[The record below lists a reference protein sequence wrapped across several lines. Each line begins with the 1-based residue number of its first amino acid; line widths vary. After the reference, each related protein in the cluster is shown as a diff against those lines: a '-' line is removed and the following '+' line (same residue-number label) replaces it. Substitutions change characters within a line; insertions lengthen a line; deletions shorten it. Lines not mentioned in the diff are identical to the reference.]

1 MDQQSQTSSPLSGAE
16 RIRALKDDN
25 AVFTA
30 FDTYPWTKDKNFMS
44 GLFAILGEP
53 GQQNPQASLSDMA
66 IHARIFYYAQRIG
79 VNIDFGAYKT
89 WLDSNTDH
97 QAPDV
102 LPEEYHQR
110 DETSSPSAPAL
121 DWQKAAPKADL
132 YIDRKTAAAAAA
144 QSGSQDQPNY
154 PMGFAEMIK
163 LIQEG
168 KPVPGIRQIPN
179 TVVRDPAVKPV
190 GARTAPRK
198 PWEKDVT
205 AESHTYTL
213 PDLPRALDTE
223 FPPVHDDMAISST
236 SEST

>member
-1 MDQQSQTSSPLSGAE
+1 MDQQQQASSSLTGAE

-30 FDTYPWTKDKNFMS
+30 FDTYPWNKDKNFMS
-44 GLFAILGEP
+44 GLYAILGEP
-53 GQQNPQASLSDMA
+53 GQQNPQASLADMA

-89 WLDSNTDH
+89 WLDTDTDH

-110 DETSSPSAPAL
+110 DEAKATSAPAL
-121 DWQKAAPKADL
+121 DWQKAAPKSDL
-132 YIDRKTAAAAAA
+132 YIDRKAAAAA

-179 TVVRDPAVKPV
+179 TVVRNPAVKPV
-190 GARTAPRK
+190 GAMAAPRK
-198 PWEKDVT
+198 PWEKHVT
-205 AESHTYTL
+205 ADAQTL

-223 FPPVHDDMAISST
+223 FPPLHDDVAVFTSSGAT
-236 SEST
+236 